1 LQDGISGVDARREGR
16 MTERI
21 FWTQV
26 AAAAL
31 CVSLVA
37 AVSSQS
43 TSGEPAEP
51 IEEQEADRQG
61 AVAGEAPPADVQTER
76 SPEGEGQ
83 VVEPRAP
90 AVPPARGQVKPRLN
104 DAAEHLARI
113 EAIVSEALAGRPATK
128 GTGEQVGTTGTP
140 MTEPSGDVLVIERS
154 KMEEIRMHLEQ
165 LRTALAQPPK
175 RPQP

>member
-1 LQDGISGVDARREGR
+1 

-26 AAAAL
+26 GTAVL

-37 AVSSQS
+37 GASSQS
-43 TSGEPAEP
+43 TTGEPAEA
-51 IEEQEADRQG
+51 IEEEEADRQG
-61 AVAGEAPPADVQTER
+61 AVAGEAPPAEVQGER

-83 VVEPRAP
+83 VVEPR
-90 AVPPARGQVKPRLN
+90 PPRARPHQGQVKPRPN

-113 EAIVSEALAGRPATK
+113 EAIVSEALAGRPATER
-128 GTGEQVGTTGTP
+128 TGEQVGTTGTP

>member
-1 LQDGISGVDARREGR
+1 

-26 AAAAL
+26 AAAVL
-31 CVSLVA
+31 CVSLA
-37 AVSSQS
+37 AGVSTQS
-43 TSGEPAEP
+43 TEPAEP
-51 IEEQEADRQG
+51 IAEQEADRQG
-61 AVAGEAPPADVQTER
+61 AVAGEAPPAAVQSER

-83 VVEPRAP
+83 NVEPGQP
-90 AVPPARGQVKPRLN
+90 GARPDRGTVRPRPGQ
-104 DAAEHLARI
+104 AAEHLARI
-113 EAIVSEALAGRPATK
+113 EAIVSEALAGRPVTE
-128 GTGEQVGTTGTP
+128 GTGDKVGTTGTP

-154 KMEEIRMHLEQ
+154 KMEEIRLHLEQ

>member
-1 LQDGISGVDARREGR
+1 

-37 AVSSQS
+37 GVSSQS

-76 SPEGEGQ
+76 SPEGEER
-83 VVEPRAP
+83 VAE
-90 AVPPARGQVKPRLN
+90 PPAAPPDRDKVKRRPA

-113 EAIVSEALAGRPATK
+113 EAIVSEALAGRPATE
-128 GTGEQVGTTGTP
+128 GTGEKVGTTGTP

-154 KMEEIRMHLEQ
+154 KIEEIRMHLEQ
-165 LRTALAQPPK
+165 LRTALAQPAK
-175 RPQP
+175 RPNP

>member
-1 LQDGISGVDARREGR
+1 

-21 FWTQV
+21 FWTHV
-26 AAAAL
+26 VSAVL

-37 AVSSQS
+37 GVSSQS

-83 VVEPRAP
+83 VAEPR
-90 AVPPARGQVKPRLN
+90 PPSTRPDQGQVKPRPN

-113 EAIVSEALAGRPATK
+113 EAIVSEALAGRPVRE
-128 GTGEQVGTTGTP
+128 GTGEKVGTTGTP

-154 KMEEIRMHLEQ
+154 KMEEIRLHLEQ
-165 LRTALAQPPK
+165 LRTALAQPAK

>member
-1 LQDGISGVDARREGR
+1 

-26 AAAAL
+26 ASAVL

-37 AVSSQS
+37 GVSSQS

-61 AVAGEAPPADVQTER
+61 AVAGEAPPAVVQTER

-83 VVEPRAP
+83 VVEPR
-90 AVPPARGQVKPRLN
+90 PPGIRPDQGQVKPRPN

-113 EAIVSEALAGRPATK
+113 EAIVSEALAGRPVTEGA
-128 GTGEQVGTTGTP
+128 GEKVGTTGTP

-165 LRTALAQPPK
+165 LRTALAQPAK
-175 RPQP
+175 RPRP